1 MTNQGRRIIVNAH
14 ERSYK
19 NGEKYLETLYGM
31 GEKALQALIIIVI
44 GYVVY
49 KIFDKLFTKFIEKSS
64 QDEIVLNFFK
74 TIIKTVFIVIIAIMA
89 LSQLGINTSSILAIF
104 TAASAAFA
112 LLLKTHSQASLMVL
126 SSY

>member
-1 MTNQGRRIIVNAH
+1 MV
-14 ERSYK
+14 K
-19 NGEKYLETLYGM
+19 KYLETFYGM

-44 GYVVY
+44 GYIVY

-89 LSQLGINTSSILAIF
+89 LSQLGINTSSILANVCDNTLSI
-104 TAASAAFA
+104 AFCCFC
-112 LLLKTHSQASLMVL
+112 TC
-126 SSY
+126 Y